1 MQMTLEELEP
11 IVMELKDKID
21 TILNTADEAEKK
33 FNHDKGVSEFTERNS
48 EALGKYSDTLKK
60 LNGEDF
66 DLFASAYD
74 EYNDSF
80 SDIEESTYVAQLVS
94 EIDNK
99 INALKEA
106 LGEDDVEVHSNDE
119 GEIEVNTHDTEI
131 EGQSEESKEVAEDAG
146 EADEAK
152 EEADKTEEEVA
163 EEDEA
168 ADEEEMSEEEKEF
181 IAELEAELPIY
192 KREKEEDK
200 DEE

>member
-1 MQMTLEELEP
+1 MTIEELEP
-11 IVMELKDKID
+11 IVMELKEKID

-33 FNHDKGVSEFTERNS
+33 YNHDKGVSEFTERNK
-48 EALGKYSDTLKK
+48 ETLDKYTDTLKK

-106 LGEDDVEVHSNDE
+106 LGEDDVEIHSNDE

-131 EGQSEESKEVAEDAG
+131 EAKSEESAEVAEDA
-146 EADEAK
+146 AK
-152 EEADKTEEEVA
+152 
-163 EEDEA
+163 EDEA
-168 ADEEEMSEEEKEF
+168 EEKEEEAETEDAEDADEEEVSEEEKEF
-181 IAELEAELPIY
+181 IEELEAELPKY
-192 KREKEEDK
+192 KRD
-200 DEE
+200 

>member
-1 MQMTLEELEP
+1 MTLEELEP

-152 EEADKTEEEVA
+152 EEADKTEEVA